1 LLTDQREPVLVR
13 RDGALGRLT
22 LLIGHALFADGAS
35 LP

>member
-22 LLIGHALFADGAS
+22 LLMGHCPVANGAS